1 MRVQGPLASLLLLPT
16 LLAACGGSGAE
27 NNNNDARATPVA
39 KPVVTLASPPALAVG
54 DEMQVVGKGFVDP
67 QHGRTLLVLRGRYYD
82 PQGQAYPGAPIDL
95 KVEPRYV
102 NSTQLAWR
110 MLPNVVFHP
119 EGNKLGRFVGEV
131 RVINQSADGTEAISA
146 PISVGVEIKPSIVVR
161 ALRPQ
166 GSDCRLV
173 VSATTEDQPLS
184 IAVEAVGLTPGAT
197 TAPLTFSWTFL
208 REHLSV
214 GDTFGVFDTAS
225 DNTGTFTI
233 DDVVRQGAGSALQ
246 DASNCAG
253 GLPPTSTSPRI
264 EDYVANF
271 LQEQCRANAAGE
283 KRFVFKALNDL
294 AGTEAGLKS
303 LRTRKIVAGDGLTQ
317 NAVSDSRDGHVV
329 TQIGVRATD
338 AQGRSAQLVIPLDIF
353 QTVVMRRDTGADR
366 IVEFEAPEMVGSC
379 IPGGIQQR
387 QISYRETTGASRQ
400 RGKDV
405 NLSPQFGGQIGF
417 VRGLNFSVGFGV
429 SENSSVSTNTDFG
442 RDVSSDIF
450 PGYYAQ
456 FYRQAVKIHRVARLT
471 WHDKCGSAADM
482 GEAILV
488 DWDFTA
494 EVATGPSGSDGS
506 GCPPRS
512 HLPPVGPCKN
522 GCQARSALTATA
534 P

>member
-1 MRVQGPLASLLLLPT
+1 MRVTLHLGSLTILPALLL
-16 LLAACGGSGAE
+16 ACGGGDPGDS
-27 NNNNDARATPVA
+27 NTPKPGPVV
-39 KPVVTLASPPALAVG
+39 KPVVSLSSPNAMAVG
-54 DEMQVVGKGFVDP
+54 DEMQVVGRGFLDP
-67 QHGRTLLVLRGRYYD
+67 QHGRSLLLISGSYYD
-82 PQGQAYPGAPIDL
+82 PQGARYPIPPVEI

-110 MLPNVVFHP
+110 LLPNVVFHP
-119 EGNKLGRFVGEV
+119 EGNKLGRFRGEV
-131 RVINQSADGTEAISA
+131 RVVNQYADGTEATSA
-146 PISVGVEIKPSIVVR
+146 PQSLGIEVKPSIVVR

-166 GSDCRLV
+166 GSDCQLV
-173 VSATTEDQPLS
+173 VKATTEDQPLS
-184 IAVEAVGLTPGAT
+184 IAVEAVGLTPGTPA
-197 TAPLTFSWTFL
+197 APLTFSWTFL

-214 GDTFGVFDTAS
+214 GDTFGVFDTAA

-233 DDVVRQGAGSALQ
+233 EDLVRQGAGSALQ

-253 GLPPTSTSPRI
+253 GIPPTSTSPRI

-271 LQEQCRANAAGE
+271 LQEQCRANASGE
-283 KRFVFKALNDL
+283 KRYVFKALNDL
-294 AGTEAGLKS
+294 AGTQAGLKS
-303 LRTRKIVAGDGLTQ
+303 LRTRKIVTGDGLNQ

-338 AQGRSAQLVIPLDIF
+338 AQGRSAQLVVPLDIF
-353 QTVVMRRDTGADR
+353 QTVVMRRDTSADR
-366 IVEFEAPEMVGSC
+366 IAEFEAPEMVGSC

-387 QISYRETTGASRQ
+387 QISYRETQGTSRQ

-405 NLSPQFGGQIGF
+405 NLSPQFGGQVGF

-429 SENSSVSTNTDFG
+429 SENSSVSTNSDFG

-471 WHDKCGSAADM
+471 WHDKCGAAAEM

-494 EVATGPSGSDGS
+494 EVATGPSGKDGS

-512 HLPPVGPCKN
+512 HLPPAGPCKN
-522 GCQARSALTATA
+522 GCQAQSALTAA